1 MLCFNSSLSLTLW
14 SCYTRIEC
22 AEQAHLSVMAPCP
35 FHSPICGV
43 DPLMTWGCQKVCIG
57 RSAVTGVW
65 LQKELRLYFMNELS
79 LFSVDFYR
87 FHSWAL
93 MSHNHCFDFVK
104 PEGRCILF
112 VDPPGYKWRGGKP
125 FLGVKL
131 KVCYAHS
138 WGRLALLNGSL
149 SRCLWFLSFLQERE
163 RGISQ
168 LHSLLLGV

>member
-14 SCYTRIEC
+14 SCYTRIER

-35 FHSPICGV
+35 FHSPICGA
-43 DPLMTWGCQKVCIG
+43 DPLMTWGCQKVYIG

-112 VDPPGYKWRGGKP
+112 VDPPGYKWRGGGDLSLGLSWKSVMP
-125 FLGVKL
+125 ILGPALLSWTGLFLG
-131 KVCYAHS
+131 AS
-138 WGRLALLNGSL
+138 GSCPFC
-149 SRCLWFLSFLQERE
+149 RRERE
-163 RGISQ
+163 VFPSFILCS
-168 LHSLLLGV
+168 